1 LADLWD
7 RAEEIVNGRVVTK
20 VVDEVRT
27 YLQEH

>member
-20 VVDEVRT
+20 VVDEMRT

>member
-1 LADLWD
+1 MADLWD